1 MYKICVVTATRAEY
15 GVLKNTLKEINESSD
30 LELCLLVTGMHLS
43 NKYGHTIDEIEQ
55 DGFEIEEEID
65 ILESGTEQQVIKTMS
80 NALVKFGDAF
90 KRLNPDMLVVVGDRY
105 EILAVC
111 ETAMILKIPIAHI
124 SGGEVTEGAVD
135 DTIRHCITKMSCL
148 HFPAC
153 EIYRKRIIQMGEQ
166 PDTVFNYGDVGVEN
180 IYNMKYMDKSEL
192 ESYIQLDLSKKYA
205 CVTFHPTTLDIEPP
219 ERQIEEVL
227 MALSSFQDIQ
237 FIFTGANADA
247 GGEIINHKIE
257 HYVSEH
263 KNCKYFA
270 SLGIQRYL
278 SLLKDSL
285 MIIGNSSSGIIE
297 APCFGIPT
305 VNIGVRQKGRLQ
317 AAGIIN
323 CSVDHNEIIEAIKYA
338 KSPQGREKAYKA
350 VNPYGRGNT
359 SKQIVKEI
367 KSFLENGKNCRK
379 RFWDMNVIE

>member
-15 GVLKNTLKEINESSD
+15 GVLKNTLREINESSD

-55 DGFEIEEEID
+55 DGFEIKDVID
-65 ILESGTEQQVIKTMS
+65 ILESGTEQQVIKTMA

-111 ETAMILKIPIAHI
+111 EAAMILKIPIAHI

-180 IYNMKYMDKSEL
+180 IYNMKYMDKREL

-205 CVTFHPTTLDIEPP
+205 CVTFHPTTIDIEPP

-227 MALSSFQDIQ
+227 MALSSFRDIQ
-237 FIFTGANADA
+237 LIFTGANADA
-247 GGEIINHKIE
+247 G
-257 HYVSEH
+257 
-263 KNCKYFA
+263 
-270 SLGIQRYL
+270 
-278 SLLKDSL
+278 
-285 MIIGNSSSGIIE
+285 
-297 APCFGIPT
+297 
-305 VNIGVRQKGRLQ
+305 
-317 AAGIIN
+317 
-323 CSVDHNEIIEAIKYA
+323 
-338 KSPQGREKAYKA
+338 
-350 VNPYGRGNT
+350 
-359 SKQIVKEI
+359 
-367 KSFLENGKNCRK
+367 
-379 RFWDMNVIE
+379 